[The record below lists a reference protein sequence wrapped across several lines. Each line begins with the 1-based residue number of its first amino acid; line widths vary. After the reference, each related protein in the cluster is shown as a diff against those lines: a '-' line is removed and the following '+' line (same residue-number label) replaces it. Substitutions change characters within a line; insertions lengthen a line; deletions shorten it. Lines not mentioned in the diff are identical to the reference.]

1 VFQFV
6 AQALE
11 AETLQGTTATRVVNC
26 VKSLVQI
33 TNMPLQQAAA
43 GLTAE
48 QQQTVAAYFS

>member
-1 VFQFV
+1 M

-33 TNMPLQQAAA
+33 TNMSLQQAAE
-43 GLTAE
+43 GLTVE